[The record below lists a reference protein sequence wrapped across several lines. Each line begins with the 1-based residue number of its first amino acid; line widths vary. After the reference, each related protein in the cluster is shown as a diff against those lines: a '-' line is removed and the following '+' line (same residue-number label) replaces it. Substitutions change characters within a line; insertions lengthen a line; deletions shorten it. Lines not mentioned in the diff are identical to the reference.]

1 MRMCVL
7 LSDALKHKQFA
18 QGGYTMSLRYKG
30 GDVKLH
36 VFPAYMHLSEMSSAL
51 ISRGGW
57 CLAVNVK
64 VGDFTRWLGYWVSVE
79 DGDFTRMLMAE
90 SL

>member
-7 LSDALKHKQFA
+7 LSDALMVKQFA

-51 ISRGGW
+51 ISRGG
-57 CLAVNVK
+57 
-64 VGDFTRWLGYWVSVE
+64 
-79 DGDFTRMLMAE
+79 
-90 SL
+90 